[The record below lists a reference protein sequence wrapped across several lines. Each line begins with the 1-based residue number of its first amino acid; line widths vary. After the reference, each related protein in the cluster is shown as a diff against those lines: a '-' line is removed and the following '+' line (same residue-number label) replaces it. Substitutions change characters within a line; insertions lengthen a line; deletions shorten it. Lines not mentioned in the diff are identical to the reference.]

1 MTAATERLAGS
12 EGVLRT
18 VLPGGLRVITE
29 SLPAVRSAAFGI
41 WAGVGSRDEDPA
53 HAGATH
59 YLEHLLFK
67 GTRRRSALEISASM
81 DAVGGEL
88 NAFTAKEYTCY
99 YARVLDADLPLA
111 IDVLSDMV
119 TSSLIEPK
127 EVDAERGV
135 ILEEIAMN
143 EDDPADL
150 VHEAFSELAFGD
162 TPLGRP
168 ILGTVDSINSITR
181 DRIAEHYRARYTPDH
196 LVVAAAGSLDHDHVV
211 ELTAAAFGAVLS
223 GQRAPAGPR
232 LTGPQADGG
241 TATGVR
247 LVSRPVEQAN
257 IVLGCAGLARNDD
270 RRFALG
276 VLNAALGGGMS
287 SRLFQEVREKR
298 GLAYSVY
305 SFSSQHAE
313 CGQWGIYAGCLPAKT
328 EEVLSICQDEI
339 AKVIE
344 SGLTDEELD
353 RGKGQLRGSI
363 VLGLE
368 DPSSRMRR
376 LGKSELVYPRLEPVD
391 EILARIEAVTHDQ
404 VREVAADGAWPAE
417 GAGHRGAVRRRCR
430 VRRGAGE
437 LAAAPQYSRLF
448 WLRPALMPRSGCR
461 GAGRDALFCGACLL
475 RSRLARLSAPAV
487 PLTSTRSVPGGWCAA
502 SGRRTTR
509 GQRRS

>member
-1 MTAATERLAGS
+1 MTADTQQLAGGDS
-12 EGVLRT
+12 PVLRT

-41 WAGVGSRDEDPA
+41 WAGVGSRDEDLA

-67 GTRRRSALEISASM
+67 GTSRRSALDISAAM

-111 IDVLSDMV
+111 IDVLADMV
-119 TSSLIEPK
+119 TRSLIEPK
-127 EVDAERGV
+127 DVDAERGV

-143 EDDPADL
+143 EDDPSDT
-150 VHEAFSELAFGD
+150 VHEAFSAQLFGD

-181 DRIAEHYRARYTPDH
+181 AQIAEHYAARYKPEN
-196 LVVAAAGSLDHDHVV
+196 LVVAAAGSLDHGEVV
-211 ELTAAAFGAVLS
+211 ELTRSAFG
-223 GQRAPAGPR
+223 PALTGNAEPLPPR
-232 LTGPQADGG
+232 LTVPAAEPGPAGG
-241 TATGVR
+241 TGVGVR
-247 LVSRPVEQAN
+247 LVSRGIEQAN
-257 IVLGCAGLARNDD
+257 LVLGCGALARTDD

-305 SFSSQHAE
+305 SFSSQHADT
-313 CGQWGIYAGCLPAKT
+313 GLWGVYAGCLPAKAD
-328 EEVLSICQDEI
+328 EVLSICREEI
-339 AKVIE
+339 DKVV
-344 SGLTDEELD
+344 SGGLTDAELD

-368 DPSSRMRR
+368 DPSSRMSR
-376 LGKSELVYPRLEPVD
+376 LGKSDLVYPRLEPVE
-391 EILARIEAVTHDQ
+391 EILASIEAVTHDD
-404 VREVAADGAWPAE
+404 VREVAA
-417 GAGHRGAVRRRCR
+417 AV
-430 VRRGAGE
+430 
-437 LAAAPQYSRLF
+437 
-448 WLRPALMPRSGCR
+448 
-461 GAGRDALFCGACLL
+461 
-475 RSRLARLSAPAV
+475 LARPKALAV
-487 PLTSTRSVPGGWCAA
+487 VGPFDDADAFTAA
-502 SGRRTTR
+502 LG
-509 GQRRS
+509 